1 MSEITIQDASGKK
14 AGSLDLNDAVFG
26 IEPNL
31 GCVRAAFDGFR
42 ANQRAGT
49 HSTKTRSTVH
59 GGGKKPWKQKGTGR
73 ARQGTIRAV
82 QWRGGAVAFGPH
94 PRDYSFRVNR
104 KVRKKAIQSVLSSLH
119 QSNNIFAVADFGISS
134 PKTKDLVKAIQTL
147 GVEGSVLI
155 VTEKLDK
162 NVALS
167 ARNLPKVRCVTTDN
181 LNIYDLLIHDSV
193 IATSG
198 ALTRINEVYS

>member
-1 MSEITIQDASGKK
+1 MAEITIKNASGKE
-14 AGSLDLNDAVFG
+14 AGSLDISDAVFG

-94 PRDYSFRVNR
+94 PRDYGYRVNR

-119 QSNNIFAVADFGISS
+119 QSNNIFAVDDFGLSA
-134 PKTKDLVKAIQTL
+134 PKTKDLVQALQTL
-147 GVEGSVLI
+147 GISGSALI
-155 VTEKLDK
+155 ITESLDK

-181 LNIYDLLIHDSV
+181 LNIYDLLVHDNV
-193 IATSG
+193 VATSG
-198 ALTRINEVYS
+198 ALTRIGEVYS